1 MLGLSHAVEPWLA
14 ALIIGVALLLIG
26 AGVAAWAKRRR
37 LRRPTVSVVRIHEPV
52 HPAEEQVHPW
62 ARLTRGQD
70 RRPRRLSA
78 LRKSRREAVPMTT
91 QSGLPGDEKSLGQLV
106 SELSEQGARLVRAE
120 IDLAKAEI
128 AGRAQQLGVGAGLIA
143 AGAVLA
149 LYLLAAG
156 IATTIIVLDLW
167 LDLWLAALIVM
178 RVPAAGRS
186 WSWCSSAST
195 A

>member
-1 MLGLSHAVEPWLA
+1 
-14 ALIIGVALLLIG
+14 
-26 AGVAAWAKRRR
+26 
-37 LRRPTVSVVRIHEPV
+37 
-52 HPAEEQVHPW
+52 
-62 ARLTRGQD
+62 
-70 RRPRRLSA
+70 
-78 LRKSRREAVPMTT
+78 MTT

-156 IATTIIVLDLW
+156 SPPPSSCWTCGF
-167 LDLWLAALIVM
+167 DLWLAALIVCAFLLLVIVVLVLIGIN
-178 RVPAAGRS
+178 RVKAGSPPTPAKAIENVQQDIEAVKAGFN
-186 WSWCSSAST
+186 A
-195 A
+195 